1 MLTRDGI
8 ADLVQNKGGRGN
20 WIKLQILDSN
30 QSLKQ
35 IAHTQRILLSDGTWK
50 KTFKMLGSQ
59 SSKAQETLRQFDVV
73 KVKIV
78 FNPRTGSGTV
88 TEFSIEDSGT
98 DSAIGFP
105 QDVENLENMRRIN
118 QARTGQPTRAQMRV
132 EEDDDYMEIANLTPY
147 DNDWR
152 IRGRVTKKTPKRTF
166 TGRDGQPGCV
176 FNIHILDE
184 NNDRIQGV
192 FFTEAANEFHDKL
205 HLGKIYNFRGGDIKK
220 VRNPRYNTT
229 GNDLEIYFNQSSRI
243 QEVVDS
249 EVIPQFFYKFVPLSQ
264 IESTDEN
271 ESVDIL
277 ALVHRVGD
285 LEDITLRSGES
296 RKKKSVFLIDNSGVV
311 CVLTLW
317 GEQAVSINP
326 KVNEI
331 IGFAEL
337 KVRDFRGKQLSF
349 SYGSKV
355 IEDNLR
361 DLPLYRKLMSERNR
375 GVTVTKNISENSFQ
389 KYVCKKIRQV
399 NREAQ
404 AILNDNYES
413 KETKLYFNVYGQI
426 SFVKEKI
433 SYPSC
438 HNDNCKKKV
447 IKNFSEQFECARCNQ
462 TYDEPKRK
470 ERVRLSRRKIHRDD
484 AHFG

>member
-1 MLTRDGI
+1 MLTRDAI
-8 ADLVQNKGGRGN
+8 ADLMQNTSGRTS
-20 WIKLQILDSN
+20 WMKLQILDSN

-35 IAHTQRILLSDGTWK
+35 ISSTQRILLSDGKIK
-50 KTFKMLGSQ
+50 KAFKMLTSQ
-59 SSKAQETLRQFDVV
+59 SSKAQETLRQYDVI

-78 FNPRTGSGTV
+78 FNPMTGSGTV

-98 DSAIGFP
+98 DSVIGYP
-105 QDVENLENMRRIN
+105 QDVENMENIRRIN
-118 QARTGQPTRAQMRV
+118 QARKGQPTRAHMRR
-132 EEDDDYMEIANLTPY
+132 DDDDEYMEIANLTPY
-147 DNDWR
+147 DNDWC
-152 IRGRVTKKTPKRTF
+152 IRGRVIKKTPKRTF

-192 FFTEAANEFHDKL
+192 FFTEAANEYHDKL
-205 HLGKIYNFRGGDIKK
+205 YMGKMYTFRGGDIKK

-229 GNDLEIYFNQSSRI
+229 GNDLEIFFNRNSRI

-249 EVIPQFFYKFVPLSQ
+249 DVIPQFFYKFVPLSQ
-264 IESTDEN
+264 IESIDEN

-285 LEDITLRSGES
+285 IEDITLRSGEQ
-296 RKKKSVFLIDNSGVV
+296 RKKKSLFLIDNSGVV

-317 GEQAVSINP
+317 GEQAVSVNP
-326 KVNEI
+326 RVNEI
-331 IGFAEL
+331 VGFAEL

-349 SYGSKV
+349 SYNSKM

-375 GVTVTKNISENSFQ
+375 GVTVTKNISEDVFK

-433 SYPSC
+433 AYPSC

-447 IKNFSEQFECARCNQ
+447 IKNFSEQYECARCNQ

-470 ERVRLSRRKIHRDD
+470 IRAL
-484 AHFG
+484 